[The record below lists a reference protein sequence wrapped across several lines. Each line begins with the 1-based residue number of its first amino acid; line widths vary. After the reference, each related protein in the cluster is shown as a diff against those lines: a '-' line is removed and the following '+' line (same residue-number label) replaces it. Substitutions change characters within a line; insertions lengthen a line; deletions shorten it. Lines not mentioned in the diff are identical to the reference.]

1 VVIGVWDILAA
12 ARSNAPLAAQAAL
25 AGQRRAERASR
36 DAAAASLLES
46 AQTLVTSKDAAEG
59 MAAMMGRRDPVF
71 RGE

>member
-1 VVIGVWDILAA
+1 VVIGVWDILAGA
-12 ARSNAPLAAQAAL
+12 GSNAPLAVQAAL

-46 AQTLVTSKDAAEG
+46 EQTLVTSKDAAEG
-59 MAAMMGRRDPVF
+59 MAAMMGRREPVF